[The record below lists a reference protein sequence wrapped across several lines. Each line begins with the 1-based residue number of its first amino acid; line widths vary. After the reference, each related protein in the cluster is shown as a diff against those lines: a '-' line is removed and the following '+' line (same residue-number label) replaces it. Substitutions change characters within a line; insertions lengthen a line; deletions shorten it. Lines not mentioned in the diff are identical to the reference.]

1 MRPRVTP
8 RRTLKGG
15 GGQAMRPWWRL
26 VWDALY
32 ADFSDLPDAGQVT
45 HVVVRLLLAA
55 ALGGLL
61 GWERERAGKAAGRRT
76 HMLVALGAAFF
87 VFVPQQAG
95 MSPADLSRVIQ
106 GLVAGIGF
114 VGAGAILKEDEGG
127 RVRGLTTAAGI
138 WLTAAVG
145 VAVGLGREASAV
157 LGTLLALLIL
167 HLLPGAEQ
175 RHGEGGDDGRGPPQG
190 RNVLAGAPGGER
202 AGEAASGPLF
212 PQLRLFRRQLHVP
225 GEAEQGEGAD
235 DPVADVDLPPAQ
247 AVAGRGREGVVRVV
261 PPLPQRQ
268 DAKHDIVA
276 ALVVA
281 PVGPEAP
288 QVAGRV
294 DAPRHVVDQEEP
306 DQAAPDQAG
315 PDARPAQRDHAAQHR
330 REHEAE

>member
-1 MRPRVTP
+1 
-8 RRTLKGG
+8 
-15 GGQAMRPWWRL
+15 MRPWWRL

-95 MSPADLSRVIQ
+95 MSNADLSRVIQ

-127 RVRGLTTAAGI
+127 RIKGLTTAAGI

-175 RHGEGGDDGRGPPQG
+175 RDGDGDGGRGPPQG
-190 RNVLAGAPGGER
+190 RNVSAR
-202 AGEAASGPLF
+202 
-212 PQLRLFRRQLHVP
+212 
-225 GEAEQGEGAD
+225 
-235 DPVADVDLPPAQ
+235 
-247 AVAGRGREGVVRVV
+247 
-261 PPLPQRQ
+261 
-268 DAKHDIVA
+268 
-276 ALVVA
+276 
-281 PVGPEAP
+281 GPE
-288 QVAGRV
+288 R
-294 DAPRHVVDQEEP
+294 
-306 DQAAPDQAG
+306 
-315 PDARPAQRDHAAQHR
+315 
-330 REHEAE
+330 

>member
-1 MRPRVTP
+1 MRAALALESVPGSQHTSGCGRPPADAPDGCRAGRMAGSRGESTTERLPGDLDEAPGAVTA
-8 RRTLKGG
+8 RGGRNGG

-76 HMLVALGAAFF
+76 HMLVALGATFF

-95 MSPADLSRVIQ
+95 MSQADLSRVIQ

-114 VGAGAILKEDEGG
+114 IGAGAILKEGEGR

-157 LGTLLALLIL
+157 LGA
-167 HLLPGAEQ
+167 
-175 RHGEGGDDGRGPPQG
+175 
-190 RNVLAGAPGGER
+190 
-202 AGEAASGPLF
+202 
-212 PQLRLFRRQLHVP
+212 
-225 GEAEQGEGAD
+225 
-235 DPVADVDLPPAQ
+235 
-247 AVAGRGREGVVRVV
+247 
-261 PPLPQRQ
+261 
-268 DAKHDIVA
+268 
-276 ALVVA
+276 
-281 PVGPEAP
+281 
-288 QVAGRV
+288 
-294 DAPRHVVDQEEP
+294 
-306 DQAAPDQAG
+306 
-315 PDARPAQRDHAAQHR
+315 
-330 REHEAE
+330 

>member
-1 MRPRVTP
+1 
-8 RRTLKGG
+8 
-15 GGQAMRPWWRL
+15 MRPWWRL

-45 HVVVRLLLAA
+45 HVVVRMALAA

-95 MSPADLSRVIQ
+95 MSSADLSRVIQ

-114 VGAGAILKEDEGG
+114 VGAGAILKEDQGG
-127 RVRGLTTAAGI
+127 RIKGLTTAAGI

-175 RHGEGGDDGRGPPQG
+175 RHEEGGDDGRGPPQG
-190 RNVLAGAPGGER
+190 RNVLARGPGG
-202 AGEAASGPLF
+202 
-212 PQLRLFRRQLHVP
+212 
-225 GEAEQGEGAD
+225 
-235 DPVADVDLPPAQ
+235 
-247 AVAGRGREGVVRVV
+247 
-261 PPLPQRQ
+261 
-268 DAKHDIVA
+268 
-276 ALVVA
+276 
-281 PVGPEAP
+281 
-288 QVAGRV
+288 
-294 DAPRHVVDQEEP
+294 
-306 DQAAPDQAG
+306 
-315 PDARPAQRDHAAQHR
+315 
-330 REHEAE
+330 